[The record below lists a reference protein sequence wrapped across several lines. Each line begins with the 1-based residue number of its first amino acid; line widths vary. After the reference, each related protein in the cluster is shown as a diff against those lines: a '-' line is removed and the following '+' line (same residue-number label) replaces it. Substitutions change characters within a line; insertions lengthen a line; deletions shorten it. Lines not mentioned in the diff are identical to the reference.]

1 MLIVSQTKGK
11 IWNLEKLTGI
21 MIDLRTKP
29 QKHYVIVADT
39 GNILKDNAT
48 YKKKEEAI

>member
-21 MIDLRTKP
+21 MIDLKN
-29 QKHYVIVADT
+29 Q
-39 GNILKDNAT
+39 AT
-48 YKKKEEAI
+48 ETLRYCSRHGKLIKRHCNV